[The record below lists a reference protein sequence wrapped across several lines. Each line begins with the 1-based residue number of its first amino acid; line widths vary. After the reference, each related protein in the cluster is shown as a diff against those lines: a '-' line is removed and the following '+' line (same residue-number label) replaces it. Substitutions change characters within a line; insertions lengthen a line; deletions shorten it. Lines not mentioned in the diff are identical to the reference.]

1 MPTLLYVGSISEVRG
16 FDEMLECIRLVR
28 QEVPEAQLVIVGT
41 PTEEVAFRLG
51 ELDAGSVVLR
61 APVPYGEIACV
72 MQGASVGLS
81 LLRDIPKFQKNVPT
95 KVFDYMASGI
105 PYVSTD
111 LAPVRALTGGV
122 GGALVPTGDARAA
135 AEAALEFLR
144 DPDRARVAARE
155 GRALIEARLNWDALV
170 PRLTGLYEELLG
182 GR

>member
-1 MPTLLYVGSISEVRG
+1 MGSISEVRG

-28 QEVPEAQLVIVGT
+28 QESPDARLVIVGT
-41 PTEEVAFRLG
+41 PTEEVASRLG
-51 ELDAGSVVLR
+51 DLDSGSVVLEP
-61 APVPYGEIACV
+61 PVPYGEIARV
-72 MQGASVGLS
+72 MQAASVGLS

-122 GGALVPTGDARAA
+122 GGMLVSPGDAEAA

-144 DPDRARVAARE
+144 DPDRARVDGRE
-155 GRALIEARLNWDALV
+155 GRALIEERLNWDALV
-170 PRLTGLYEELLG
+170 PRLTELYEALLDK
-182 GR
+182 R